1 MMDQMIFNWA
11 VAAAGALGGWILKV
25 IWDAIVEL
33 KKDIQRMDT
42 KMHEDFVRRDDFK
55 DAEYASLCSHMTRAN
70 PDMSCNIPAPGCN
83 DFSEDV
89 FFCSACPQTNR

>member
-1 MMDQMIFNWA
+1 MDQMVFNWA

-42 KMHEDFVRRDDFK
+42 KMHKTSCVVMISK
-55 DAEYASLCSHMTRAN
+55 TR
-70 PDMSCNIPAPGCN
+70 
-83 DFSEDV
+83 
-89 FFCSACPQTNR
+89 SAK